1 MAQEIERKFLVM
13 GTEWKAGAT
22 GLPFRQ
28 GYLSSAR
35 ERIVRVRI
43 EGERG
48 RLTIKGP
55 GVGLVRPEFE
65 YDVPL
70 ADAAQMLDTLCEQ
83 PLIEKTRYHVRVG
96 RHVWDID
103 EFDGQNRGLVVAEV
117 ELASADELF
126 DRPSWLGREV
136 THDPRYLNA
145 NLIHRPFC
153 TWATAADDRS

>member
-1 MAQEIERKFLVM
+1 
-13 GTEWKAGAT
+13 
-22 GLPFRQ
+22 
-28 GYLSSAR
+28 
-35 ERIVRVRI
+35 
-43 EGERG
+43 
-48 RLTIKGP
+48 
-55 GVGLVRPEFE
+55 
-65 YDVPL
+65 
-70 ADAAQMLDTLCEQ
+70 MLDTLCEQ